1 MMQTTPKTPN
11 RLAGDESAVAIAVL
25 GSIASMA
32 QTLARMLE
40 DAAQRE
46 GRRRAPGLMMLGNR
60 VFAQGCGVAMTEE
73 YRRWVDR
80 LLINGTL
87 EGPSVADCAAVAANM
102 APTLARMLEDAAQ
115 REAAIEEAVGRAVAD
130 GQIVPAARDLYI
142 MMCRQEGGLE
152 AFRKLIADVPAYRH
166 GGGGDAADQ

>member
-32 QTLARMLE
+32 GARMLE

-102 APTLARMLEDAAQ
+102 APTLARKLEDAACH
-115 REAAIEEAVGRAVAD
+115 EAAIEEAVGRAVAE
-130 GQIVPAARDLYI
+130 GQIAPEAARPAYVAF
-142 MMCRQEGGLE
+142 CHQEGGLCR
-152 AFRKLIADVPAYRH
+152 FRAMMAT
-166 GGGGDAADQ
+166 AARRGAT